1 MKQKGYVSVS
11 TVRSDEFAAARAEET
26 LKQEETASELF
37 RKYTAPRT
45 LRELEGAVLGTG
57 ATLSYQQLRTQRHV
71 ARLAMLEKQVEA
83 CTIRAPHDGFVIHA
97 NDNRRQIVIEEGMPV
112 YERQPLFF
120 LPDLNQMEI
129 VAQLHESVV
138 KEVRPGMGV
147 KVEVETF
154 PDREMEGLVEAVS
167 PLPTLEWRSDVR
179 YFDAIVK
186 IAKSPPGL
194 RPGMTAQVEITMPSR
209 QNVLAVPTE
218 AVASDEGHDICVVV
232 HEDGL
237 ERREVKLGQV
247 TRQMTEVTDGLH
259 EGEQVVLNPKQED
272 ADLDE
277 PVNPAD
283 VVGSGELANADSASG
298 GVAAAR

>member
-11 TVRSDEFAAARAEET
+11 TVRSDEFAAAQAEET
-26 LKQEETASELF
+26 LKQEESASELF
-37 RKYTAPRT
+37 RKYTAPGRSANWKA
-45 LRELEGAVLGTG
+45 RSSEPGPPSVISSFAPS
-57 ATLSYQQLRTQRHV
+57 AMS
-71 ARLAMLEKQVEA
+71 RLAMLEKQVVS

-97 NDNRRQIVIEEGMPV
+97 NDNRRQIIIEEGMPV
-112 YERQPLFF
+112 YERQPLFY
-120 LPDLNQMEI
+120 LPDLNEMEI
-129 VAQLHESVV
+129 VAQLHESIV
-138 KEVRPGMGV
+138 KEVRPGMGA

-167 PLPTLEWRSDVR
+167 PLPTLQWRTDVR

-209 QNVLAVPTE
+209 QNVLTIPTE
-218 AVASDEGHDICVVV
+218 AVASDEGQDICLVV

-237 ERREVKLGQV
+237 ERRQVKLGQV
-247 TRQMTEVTDGLH
+247 TREMTEVTDGLR

-272 ADLDE
+272 AG
-277 PVNPAD
+277 VNNPIDAVD
-283 VVGSGELANADSASG
+283 VVGSGELANSDSAATE
-298 GVAAAR
+298 VAACR